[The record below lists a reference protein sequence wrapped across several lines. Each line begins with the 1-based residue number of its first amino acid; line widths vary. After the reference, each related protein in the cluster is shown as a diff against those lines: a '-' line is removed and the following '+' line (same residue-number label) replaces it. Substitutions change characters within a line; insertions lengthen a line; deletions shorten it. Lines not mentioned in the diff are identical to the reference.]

1 MGVIISQLFLGI
13 QKNWASEGQFIAVQ
27 WVAGATAMA
36 LSLVVM
42 QITKCVHPP
51 GGATALIPAV
61 TIAILDIKWFYIG
74 VVALS
79 SVIQV
84 LIACLINNIERRYP
98 LYWWTPN
105 ELPTKVNP
113 NELVAVLSIPQST
126 HGPEDVVLDNLTEA
140 EEGRLNASKVKDND
154 NDKVA
159 QKYHNNFSSSSSSS
173 VTAYEKH
180 HMVIDQAITTLQ
192 KHAQNSDTKYILLT
206 TNSLFHSPG
215 ISLTNDEKTTLETLI
230 QKLNPQ

>member
-13 QKNWASEGQFIAVQ
+13 QKNWASEDQFIAVQ

-61 TIAILDIKWFYIG
+61 TTTVLDIKWLYIG

-79 SVIQV
+79 AVIQV
-84 LIACLINNIERRYP
+84 IIACLINNIERKYP
-98 LYWWTPN
+98 VYWWAPNKLPIKVNSN
-105 ELPTKVNP
+105 ELA
-113 NELVAVLSIPQST
+113 AVLSIPHST
-126 HGPEDVVLDNLTEA
+126 HGPEDIVLDNLTEA
-140 EEGRLNASKVKDND
+140 EEGRLNASKGNDND
-154 NDKVA
+154 NIT

-173 VTAYEKH
+173 VTAYEKQ
-180 HMVIDQAITTLQ
+180 HMAIDQAISILQ
-192 KHAQNSDTKYILLT
+192 KRAQNSDTKYILLT
-206 TNSLFHSPG
+206 KNSLIHSSG
-215 ISLTNDEKTTLETLI
+215 ILLTKDEKATLETLI
-230 QKLNPQ
+230 QGLNPQ